1 MQKKGIVMQ
10 IKDGQ
15 AILMTPEGQFLRVPL
30 SDGMAIGQEVEV
42 KEVVQPATKRAERSW
57 FRGRWQQ
64 TGIVA
69 ATLLLAV
76 GFWSSQSSMFVSETA
91 SAYVTVDINPSVEL
105 TINEDRD
112 VIGLTALND
121 DGKQVLADLKLIG
134 ESVEEAVAAFTE
146 AAREGG
152 FLQDNAEIVITA
164 SDADTEEAAQDSLE
178 LDDLEGQLVGT
189 VQDSASRH
197 NVQVTVESLQ
207 VSKELRNAS
216 HDVGLSPGKY
226 ALYLMAQSNGIEVTV
241 DELKT
246 QPISKIVEKR
256 GTELADVLHDLK
268 GKEQLDDLLDT
279 LKKEGEVGLKKKGK
293 STTPP
298 GQEKKQEPAENG
310 KTDDKKQDPSNP
322 GSNNQDKEQ
331 KKDDKQPPGQD
342 KKDEKQGKTDDK
354 SPASPAPA
362 DGKQTQT
369 PTQTPKQDD
378 KGGER
383 GRSDDGKS
391 KQDDHPKS
399 GDSTHKNSKDTS
411 KEDDKK
417 GKGRD

>member
-30 SDGMAIGQEVEV
+30 EDGMTIGQEVEV
-42 KEVVQPATKRAERSW
+42 TEVVQSATKRAERSW

-76 GFWSSQSSMFVSETA
+76 GFWSSQSSMFVSQTA
-91 SAYVTVDINPSVEL
+91 SAYVTVDINPSLEL

-112 VIGLTALND
+112 VIGFTPLNE
-121 DGKQVLADLKLIG
+121 DGKQVLASMNLIG
-134 ESVEEAVAAFTE
+134 ESVEEAVEAFTE
-146 AAREGG
+146 SAREGG

-164 SDADTEEAAQDSLE
+164 SAGADSEEAAQDDLNM
-178 LDDLEGQLVGT
+178 DDLEDQLVAA
-189 VQDSASRH
+189 VHDSANRH
-197 NVQVTVESLQ
+197 NLHVSVESLQ
-207 VSKELRNAS
+207 VSKDLRNAS

-226 ALYLMAQSNGIEVTV
+226 ALYLTAQANGIDVTV

-268 GKEQLDDLLDT
+268 GNEQLDDLLDT
-279 LKKEGEVGLKKKGK
+279 LKKEGEVGLKKKAK
-293 STTPP
+293 PATPP
-298 GQEKKQEPAENG
+298 GQEKKQEPADNG
-310 KTDDKKQDPSNP
+310 TANDK
-322 GSNNQDKEQ
+322 
-331 KKDDKQPPGQD
+331 KKDDKQPPGQEN
-342 KKDEKQGKTDDK
+342 KDGKQGKPDDK
-354 SPASPAPA
+354 SPASPAPTPA
-362 DGKQTQT
+362 DSKQPPT
-369 PTQTPKQDD
+369 PNQDD

-391 KQDDHPKS
+391 KQDDHPQS
-399 GDSTHKNSKDTS
+399 GDSTHKNDPKN
-411 KEDDKK
+411 DDKK
-417 GKGRD
+417 GNGKE